1 MTDFQDRDSDN
12 LDFLLSLDQAGLVV
26 WFMQASADDVAYA
39 MELMT
44 RHSEELAIERTL
56 NTTEW
61 IESNVVLERFRL
73 Q

>member
-1 MTDFQDRDSDN
+1 MTDFQDRDNDN

-26 WFMQASADDVAYA
+26 WFMQATADDVAYA
-39 MELMT
+39 MELMA
-44 RHSEELAIERTL
+44 RHSEELAIEQTL

-73 Q
+73 H

>member
-1 MTDFQDRDSDN
+1 MDEFAERDSDN

-39 MELMT
+39 MELMAQ
-44 RHSEELAIERTL
+44 HSEQLTIEQTL

-73 Q
+73 H

>member
-1 MTDFQDRDSDN
+1 MTDFQDRDNDN

-44 RHSEELAIERTL
+44 RHSEELAIEQTL

-73 Q
+73 H